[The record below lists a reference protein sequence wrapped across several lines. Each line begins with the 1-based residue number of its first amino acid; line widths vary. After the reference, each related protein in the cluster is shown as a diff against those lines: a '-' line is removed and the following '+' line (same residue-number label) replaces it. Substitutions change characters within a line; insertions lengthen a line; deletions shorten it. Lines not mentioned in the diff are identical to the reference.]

1 MLKKESYFSGEKY
14 NLLAKKFGYRSRAA
28 FKLIQIDD
36 KENIL
41 KKNLNIV
48 DLGCAPGGWSQV
60 ASKKLNGTGSIT
72 AIDILD
78 MPKIKGVKF
87 IKSDLRDFD
96 ETKLNKPIDIV
107 ISDIAPNISGIG
119 LIDNSNMIDL
129 LEIEL
134 SIVDKTLVKG
144 GNYLAKCFQGES
156 LEFLK
161 KEINKRFNFYK
172 RMKPSASRNSSNEIY
187 LLGLDKKINK
197 ED

>member
-1 MLKKESYFSGEKY
+1 MPKKESYFSGEKY

-60 ASKKLNGTGSIT
+60 ASKKLNGTGSII

-87 IKSDLRDFD
+87 IRSDLKDF
-96 ETKLNKPIDIV
+96 EEIKLNKPIDIV
-107 ISDIAPNISGIG
+107 ISDIAPNISGVG
-119 LIDNSNMIDL
+119 LVDNANMIDL

-161 KEINKRFNFYK
+161 KEINKRFNLFK
-172 RMKPSASRNSSNEIY
+172 RIKPSASRNSSNEIY
-187 LLGLDKKINK
+187 LLGLDKI
-197 ED
+197 

>member
-1 MLKKESYFSGEKY
+1 MPKKESYFSGEKY

-60 ASKKLNGTGSIT
+60 ASKKLNGTGSIV

-87 IKSDLRDFD
+87 IKSDLRDFE

-107 ISDIAPNISGIG
+107 ISDIAPNISGVG
-119 LIDNSNMIDL
+119 LVDNANMIDL

-134 SIVDKTLVKG
+134 SIVDKTLVQG
-144 GNYLAKCFQGES
+144 GNYLAKCFQGDS

-161 KEINKRFNFYK
+161 KEINKRFNFFK
-172 RMKPSASRNSSNEIY
+172 RIKPSASRNSSNEIY
-187 LLGLDKKINK
+187 LLGLDKI
-197 ED
+197 

>member
-1 MLKKESYFSGEKY
+1 MPKKESYFSGEKY

-60 ASKKLNGTGSIT
+60 ASKKLDGTGSIV

-87 IKSDLRDFD
+87 IKSDLKDF
-96 ETKLNKPIDIV
+96 EEIKLNKPIDIV

-119 LIDNSNMIDL
+119 LVDNANMIDL

-161 KEINKRFNFYK
+161 KEINKRFNSLK
-172 RMKPSASRNSSNEIY
+172 RIKPSASRNSSNEIY
-187 LLGLDKKINK
+187 LLGLDKI
-197 ED
+197 

>member
-1 MLKKESYFSGEKY
+1 MPKNESYFSGEKY
-14 NLLAKKFGYRSRAA
+14 NLLAKKLGYRSRAA

-60 ASKKLNGTGSIT
+60 VSKKLNGTGSIV

-87 IKSDLRDFD
+87 IKSDLRDLD
-96 ETKLNKPIDIV
+96 ETRLNNPIDIV
-107 ISDIAPNISGIG
+107 ISDIAPNISGVG
-119 LIDNSNMIDL
+119 LIDNTNMIDL

-161 KEINKRFNFYK
+161 KEINKRFNSYK
-172 RMKPSASRNSSNEIY
+172 RIKPGASRNSSNEIY
-187 LLGLDKKINK
+187 LLGLDKI
-197 ED
+197 

>member
-1 MLKKESYFSGEKY
+1 MSKNESYFSGEKY
-14 NLLAKKFGYRSRAA
+14 NVLAKKLGYRSRAA

-36 KENIL
+36 QENIL
-41 KKNLNIV
+41 KKNINIV

-60 ASKKLNGTGSIT
+60 VSNKLKGTGSIV

-87 IKSDLRDFD
+87 IKNDLRNLD
-96 ETKLNKPIDIV
+96 ETKLNKPVDIV
-107 ISDIAPNISGIG
+107 ISDIAPNISGVR
-119 LIDNSNMIDL
+119 LIDNANMIDL

-161 KEINKRFNFYK
+161 KEISNRFISYK
-172 RMKPSASRNSSNEIY
+172 RIKPDASRNSSNEVY
-187 LLGLDKKINK
+187 LLGLDKK
-197 ED
+197 

>member
-1 MLKKESYFSGEKY
+1 MSKKESYFSGEKY

-60 ASKKLNGTGSIT
+60 ASKKLNGTGSII

-87 IKSDLRDFD
+87 IKSDLRDFE

-107 ISDIAPNISGIG
+107 ISDIAPNISGVG
-119 LIDNSNMIDL
+119 LVDNANMIDL

-161 KEINKRFNFYK
+161 KEINTRFNFFK
-172 RMKPSASRNSSNEIY
+172 RIKPSASRNSSNEIY
-187 LLGLDKKINK
+187 LLGLDKI
-197 ED
+197 

>member
-1 MLKKESYFSGEKY
+1 MPKKESYFSGEKY

-60 ASKKLNGTGSIT
+60 ASKKLNGTGSIV

-87 IKSDLRDFD
+87 IKSDLRDFE

-107 ISDIAPNISGIG
+107 ISDIAPNISGVG
-119 LIDNSNMIDL
+119 LVDNANMIDL

-144 GNYLAKCFQGES
+144 GNYLAKCFEGDS
-156 LEFLK
+156 LEYLSSSLK
-161 KEINKRFNFYK
+161 KRFKSFK
-172 RMKPSASRNSSNEIY
+172 RMKPLASRNISKEVY
-187 LLGLDKKINK
+187 VLGLNKI
-197 ED
+197 

>member
-1 MLKKESYFSGEKY
+1 MPKKESYFSGEKY

-36 KENIL
+36 KENII

-60 ASKKLNGTGSIT
+60 ASKKLDGTGSIV

-87 IKSDLRDFD
+87 IKSDLKDF
-96 ETKLNKPIDIV
+96 EEIKLNKPIDIV
-107 ISDIAPNISGIG
+107 ISDIAPNISGVG
-119 LIDNSNMIDL
+119 LVDNANMIDL

-161 KEINKRFNFYK
+161 KEISHRFISYK
-172 RMKPSASRNSSNEIY
+172 RMKPDASRNSSNEVY
-187 LLGLDKKINK
+187 LLGLDKK
-197 ED
+197 

>member
-1 MLKKESYFSGEKY
+1 MSKKESYFSGEKY
-14 NLLAKKFGYRSRAA
+14 NLLAKKLGYRSRAA

-60 ASKKLNGTGSIT
+60 ASKKLNGTGSII

-87 IKSDLRDFD
+87 IKSDLRDFE

-107 ISDIAPNISGIG
+107 ISDIAPNISGVG
-119 LIDNSNMIDL
+119 LVDNANMIDL

-161 KEINKRFNFYK
+161 KEINKRFNFFK
-172 RMKPSASRNSSNEIY
+172 RIKPSASRNSSNEIY
-187 LLGLDKKINK
+187 LLGLDKI
-197 ED
+197 

>member
-1 MLKKESYFSGEKY
+1 MPKKESYFSGEKY

-60 ASKKLNGTGSIT
+60 ASKKLNGTGSIV

-78 MPKIKGVKF
+78 MPNIKGVKF
-87 IKSDLRDFD
+87 IKSDLRDFE

-107 ISDIAPNISGIG
+107 ISDIAPNISGVG
-119 LIDNSNMIDL
+119 LVDNANMIDL

-156 LEFLK
+156 LEYLK
-161 KEINKRFNFYK
+161 KEINKRFNLFK
-172 RMKPSASRNSSNEIY
+172 RIKPSASRSSSNEIY
-187 LLGLDKKINK
+187 LLGLDKI
-197 ED
+197 

>member
-1 MLKKESYFSGEKY
+1 MPKKESYFSGEKY

-60 ASKKLNGTGSIT
+60 ASKKLNGTGSII

-87 IKSDLRDFD
+87 IKSDLRDFE

-107 ISDIAPNISGIG
+107 ISDIAPNISGVG
-119 LIDNSNMIDL
+119 LVDNANMIHL

-161 KEINKRFNFYK
+161 KEINKRFNFFK
-172 RMKPSASRNSSNEIY
+172 RIKPSASRNSSNEIY
-187 LLGLDKKINK
+187 LLGLDKI
-197 ED
+197 

>member
-1 MLKKESYFSGEKY
+1 MSKKESYFSGEKY
-14 NLLAKKFGYRSRAA
+14 NLLAKKLGYRSRAA

-36 KENIL
+36 KENII

-60 ASKKLNGTGSIT
+60 ASKKLNGTGSII

-87 IKSDLRDFD
+87 IKSDLRDFE

-107 ISDIAPNISGIG
+107 ISDIAPNISGVG
-119 LIDNSNMIDL
+119 LVDNANMIDL

-144 GNYLAKCFQGES
+144 GSYLAKCFQGES

-161 KEINKRFNFYK
+161 KEINKRFNFFK
-172 RMKPSASRNSSNEIY
+172 RIKPSASRNSSNEIY
-187 LLGLDKKINK
+187 LLGLDKI
-197 ED
+197 

>member
-1 MLKKESYFSGEKY
+1 MPKKESYFSGEKY

-60 ASKKLNGTGSIT
+60 ASKKLDGTGSIV

-87 IKSDLRDFD
+87 IKSDLRDFE

-107 ISDIAPNISGIG
+107 ISDIAPNISGVG
-119 LIDNSNMIDL
+119 LVDNANMIDL

-161 KEINKRFNFYK
+161 KEINKRFNSLK
-172 RMKPSASRNSSNEIY
+172 RIKPSASRNSSNEIY
-187 LLGLDKKINK
+187 LLGLDKI
-197 ED
+197 

>member
-1 MLKKESYFSGEKY
+1 MPKKESYFSGEKY

-60 ASKKLNGTGSIT
+60 ASKKLNGTGSII

-87 IKSDLRDFD
+87 IKSDLRDFE

-107 ISDIAPNISGIG
+107 ISDIAPNISGVG
-119 LIDNSNMIDL
+119 LVDNANMIDL

-161 KEINKRFNFYK
+161 KEINKRFNFFK
-172 RMKPSASRNSSNEIY
+172 RIKPSASRNTSNEIY
-187 LLGLDKKINK
+187 LLGLDKI
-197 ED
+197 

>member
-1 MLKKESYFSGEKY
+1 MPKKESYFSGEKY

-36 KENIL
+36 KENLL

-60 ASKKLNGTGSIT
+60 ASKKLNGTGSIV

-87 IKSDLRDFD
+87 IKSDLRDFE

-107 ISDIAPNISGIG
+107 ISDIAPNISGVG
-119 LIDNSNMIDL
+119 LVDNANMIEL

-161 KEINKRFNFYK
+161 NEINKRFNFFK
-172 RMKPSASRNSSNEIY
+172 RIKPSASRNSSNEIY
-187 LLGLDKKINK
+187 LLGLDKI
-197 ED
+197 

>member
-1 MLKKESYFSGEKY
+1 MPKKESYFSGEKY

-36 KENIL
+36 EENIL

-60 ASKKLNGTGSIT
+60 ASKKLNGTGSII

-87 IKSDLRDFD
+87 IKSDLRDFE

-107 ISDIAPNISGIG
+107 ISDIAPNISGVG
-119 LIDNSNMIDL
+119 LVDNANMIDL

-161 KEINKRFNFYK
+161 KEINKRFNFFK
-172 RMKPSASRNSSNEIY
+172 RIKPSASRNSSNEIY
-187 LLGLDKKINK
+187 LLGLDKI
-197 ED
+197 

>member
-1 MLKKESYFSGEKY
+1 MSKKESYFSGEKY
-14 NLLAKKFGYRSRAA
+14 NLLAKKLGYRSRAA

-36 KENIL
+36 KENII
-41 KKNLNIV
+41 KKNINIV

-60 ASKKLNGTGSIT
+60 ASKKLNGTGSII

-87 IKSDLRDFD
+87 IKSDLREFE

-107 ISDIAPNISGIG
+107 ISDIAPNISGVG
-119 LIDNSNMIDL
+119 LVDNANMIDL

-144 GNYLAKCFQGES
+144 GSYLAKCFQGDS

-161 KEINKRFNFYK
+161 KEINKRFNFFK
-172 RMKPSASRNSSNEIY
+172 RIKPSASRNSSNEIY
-187 LLGLDKKINK
+187 LLGLDKI
-197 ED
+197 

>member
-1 MLKKESYFSGEKY
+1 MPKKESYFSGEKY

-28 FKLIQIDD
+28 FKLIEIDD

-60 ASKKLNGTGSIT
+60 ASKKLNGTGSII

-87 IKSDLRDFD
+87 IKSDLKDF
-96 ETKLNKPIDIV
+96 EEIKLNKPIDIV
-107 ISDIAPNISGIG
+107 ISDIAPNISGVG
-119 LIDNSNMIDL
+119 LVDNANMIDL

-161 KEINKRFNFYK
+161 KEINKRFNSLK
-172 RMKPSASRNSSNEIY
+172 RIKPSASRNSSNEIY
-187 LLGLDKKINK
+187 LLGLDKI
-197 ED
+197 

>member
-1 MLKKESYFSGEKY
+1 MPKKESYFSGEKY

-60 ASKKLNGTGSIT
+60 ASKKLNGTGSIV
-72 AIDILD
+72 AIDVLD

-87 IKSDLRDFD
+87 IKSDLKDF
-96 ETKLNKPIDIV
+96 EEIKLNKPIDIV
-107 ISDIAPNISGIG
+107 ISDIAPNISGVG
-119 LIDNSNMIDL
+119 LVDNANMIDL

-161 KEINKRFNFYK
+161 KEINKRFNFFK
-172 RMKPSASRNSSNEIY
+172 RIKPSASRNSSNEIY
-187 LLGLDKKINK
+187 LLGLDKI
-197 ED
+197 

>member
-1 MLKKESYFSGEKY
+1 MPKKESYFSGEKY

-60 ASKKLNGTGSIT
+60 ASKKLDGTGSIV

-87 IKSDLRDFD
+87 IKSDLRDFE

-107 ISDIAPNISGIG
+107 ISDIAPNISGVG
-119 LIDNSNMIDL
+119 LVDNANMIDL

-161 KEINKRFNFYK
+161 KEIKKRFNFFK
-172 RMKPSASRNSSNEIY
+172 RIKPSASRNSSKEIY
-187 LLGLDKKINK
+187 LLGLDKI
-197 ED
+197 

>member
-1 MLKKESYFSGEKY
+1 MPKKESYFSGEKY

-60 ASKKLNGTGSIT
+60 ASKKLNGTGSII

-87 IKSDLRDFD
+87 IKSDLKDF
-96 ETKLNKPIDIV
+96 EEIKLNKPIDIV
-107 ISDIAPNISGIG
+107 ISDIAPNISGVG
-119 LIDNSNMIDL
+119 LVDNANMIDL

-161 KEINKRFNFYK
+161 KEINKRFNFFK
-172 RMKPSASRNSSNEIY
+172 RIKPSASRNSSNEIY
-187 LLGLDKKINK
+187 LLGLDKI
-197 ED
+197 